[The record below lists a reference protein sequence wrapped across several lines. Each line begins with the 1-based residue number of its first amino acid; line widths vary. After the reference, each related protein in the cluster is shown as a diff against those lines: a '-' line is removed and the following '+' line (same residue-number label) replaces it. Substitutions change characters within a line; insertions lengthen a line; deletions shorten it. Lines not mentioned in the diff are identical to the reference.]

1 MMRIK
6 FLVVLLSSALF
17 FGMQA
22 VGQTVKKIKIED
34 LEAFTSQ
41 GDDKVRIVNFW
52 ATWCR
57 PCVAEMPHFEELA
70 QEYADKEVELLFV
83 SLDFPD
89 QLETRVEPFVERK
102 GIKSEVVLLD
112 ETNTEHW
119 MPKVSPAWSGAI
131 PATLIVNKSRDIR
144 EFHEQEF
151 SKEELEKL
159 IQSTL

>member
-6 FLVVLLSSALF
+6 LLVALLSSMLF
-17 FGMQA
+17 FGTHI

-34 LEAFTSQ
+34 LEAVMNK
-41 GDDKVRIVNFW
+41 DDGKTRIVNLW

-70 QEYADKEVELLFV
+70 QEYADKNVELLFV

-89 QLETRVEPFVERK
+89 QLETRVEPFVARK

-119 MPKVSPAWSGAI
+119 MPKISPAWSGAI

-144 EFHEQEF
+144 EFHAQEF